1 MRLTKEQLDRVF
13 RLYEGFGWKPG
24 MVPPE
29 ITAVGDARDGL
40 TLDVRLGGYSIYVNH
55 RGQVIPPSA
64 VEPERTGGGSGP
76 A

>member
-29 ITAVGDARDGL
+29 INAVDDGRDGP
-40 TLDVRLGGYSIYVNH
+40 TLEVRVGGYSIHVNH
-55 RGQVIPPSA
+55 MGQVIPPAATAPRSVSDTA
-64 VEPERTGGGSGP
+64 G
-76 A
+76 